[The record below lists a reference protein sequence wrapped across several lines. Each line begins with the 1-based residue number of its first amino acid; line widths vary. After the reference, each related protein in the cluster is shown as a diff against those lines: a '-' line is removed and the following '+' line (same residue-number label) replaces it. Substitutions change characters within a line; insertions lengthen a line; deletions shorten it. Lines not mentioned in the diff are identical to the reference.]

1 MTRKEVARKLGLS
14 VPQVRRAEQ
23 SGLRKLRE
31 ALEARGITSDVIKTA
46 FGDRPTVALPEIVEQ
61 LWSEDEEEDEVAE

>member
-1 MTRKEVARKLGLS
+1 MTRKEVAKRLGLS

-31 ALEARGITSDVIKTA
+31 ALEARGITSDVIRTA
-46 FGDRPTVALPEIVEQ
+46 FGDRPPVALPEIVERI
-61 LWSEDEEEDEVAE
+61 WSEDEEEEVEEG